1 MLSRWSFSFG
11 KIFRAGDSA
20 VFQFAGAVL
29 FTLIVGG
36 YTGLPLIYNKLK
48 RSETLFFTNQKV
60 ILIALALGVL
70 LSCTAYS
77 LQHSLPS
84 ITIAL
89 LTITGFL
96 IIGISGFL
104 PACFLKPANSES

>member
-1 MLSRWSFSFG
+1 MADLYIFGFVMLSRWSFSFDE
-11 KIFRAGDSA
+11 IF
-20 VFQFAGAVL
+20 GAAIQPYFNL
-29 FTLIVGG
+29 RERF
-36 YTGLPLIYNKLK
+36 
-48 RSETLFFTNQKV
+48 ETLFFTNQRN

-89 LTITGFL
+89 LTITSFL